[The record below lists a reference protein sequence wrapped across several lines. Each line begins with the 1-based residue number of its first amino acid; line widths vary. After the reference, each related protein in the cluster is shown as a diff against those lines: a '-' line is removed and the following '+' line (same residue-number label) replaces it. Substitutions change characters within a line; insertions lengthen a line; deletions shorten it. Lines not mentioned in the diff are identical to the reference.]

1 MQGFLPQKVPSKSYS
16 VQSESCDRIQE
27 IASNLPKLLLTG
39 KVQSAINKLSPKDLS
54 IDDLL
59 INQASQDL
67 KLAMSHLSF
76 IAHAYIW
83 GLSLIHI

>member
-39 KVQSAINKLSPKDLS
+39 KLQSAINKLSPKDLS

-59 INQASQDL
+59 INQASQDKARYVTFKFYCSCL
-67 KLAMSHLSF
+67 YL
-76 IAHAYIW
+76 
-83 GLSLIHI
+83 G